1 MRTSFTK
8 TEGWKL
14 GILRDSFGCTSG
26 ISVSQ
31 SNVMMVADDGHSRR
45 NRKRDRRINSGH
57 EKTTGMR
64 DSAVKTE
71 RAVPLGDARNRQNS

>member
-1 MRTSFTK
+1 
-8 TEGWKL
+8 
-14 GILRDSFGCTSG
+14 
-26 ISVSQ
+26 
-31 SNVMMVADDGHSRR
+31 MMVADDGHSRR